1 MSRISSF
8 GAWWRAPF
16 GRVLTGW
23 AALVLAPVAA
33 AGILAL
39 SIGAVTPAGADGP
52 FATGL
57 QPPPYKYYSQYARKS
72 GLYLNLGG
80 IAYVRVPTIRLRV
93 GAVKFREVQMVN
105 SFGVGH
111 FVSGVGHFRPGPSQY
126 GRQQRILI
134 PIQTPYY
141 YKPYGHGGPF
151 YGAPSGYVA
160 GYYGMPGYS
169 QPGYSQ
175 FGELPRTQLGYG
187 TYGFNTGS
195 ALQRLP
201 SVPQQ
206 PSYVGSFNA
215 PNRIVA
221 VARPPR
227 PDFQPR
233 IMHFNGATVK
243 SGNLPNVHKPVG
255 KTFIRIE

>member
-8 GAWWRAPF
+8 GTLWRAP
-16 GRVLTGW
+16 LSW

-33 AGILAL
+33 AGIMAL
-39 SIGAVTPAGADGP
+39 SIGTAAPAGADGP

-57 QPPPYKYYSQYARKS
+57 KPPPYKYYSQYARKS
-72 GLYLNLGG
+72 GLYLDLGG

-93 GAVKFREVQMVN
+93 GAVKFREVQMMN
-105 SFGVGH
+105 AFGVGH
-111 FVSGVGHFRPGPSQY
+111 FVSGVGHFRPGPAQY

-134 PIQTPYY
+134 PIKTPYY

-151 YGAPSGYVA
+151 YGTPSGYVA
-160 GYYGMPGYS
+160 DYYGMPGYS
-169 QPGYSQ
+169 QYGQ
-175 FGELPRTQLGYG
+175 LPRRQLGYG

-201 SVPQQ
+201 GVPQQ
-206 PSYVGSFNA
+206 QPAAPGSFNA
-215 PNRIVA
+215 PNRIIA
-221 VARPPR
+221 VAQPPR

-243 SGNLPNVHKPVG
+243 SGNLPTVHKPAG
-255 KTFIRIE
+255 KTFIRVE